1 MRFFTPVLLLGA
13 ALTLH
18 LYNPTETGEVLL
30 FPFIDTLV
38 PSTEGDRMAQA
49 EVSEWI
55 LWGTGMLTL
64 LLSLWRWRR
73 EGSQD

>member
-18 LYNPTETGEVLL
+18 LYNPSDTGEVLL
-30 FPFIDTLV
+30 FPFVDLLV

-49 EVSEWI
+49 EVSERI
-55 LWGTGMLTL
+55 LWVAGTVSL
-64 LLSLWRWRR
+64 LLALWRWRR
-73 EGSQD
+73 ETSEE